1 MSAERILSVVFKA
14 GASFGIRADE
24 CVCVCRASPQGA
36 LASSSG
42 HWSVNWRAG
51 LGAFR
56 VALSEQTLP
65 LYLCGSTSRHAASV
79 LA

>member
-1 MSAERILSVVFKA
+1 M
-14 GASFGIRADE
+14 DE
-24 CVCVCRASPQGA
+24 CVCRASPQGA
-36 LASSSG
+36 LAGFSG

-65 LYLCGSTSRHAASV
+65 LYLCGGTSR
-79 LA
+79 LAVNTLALV